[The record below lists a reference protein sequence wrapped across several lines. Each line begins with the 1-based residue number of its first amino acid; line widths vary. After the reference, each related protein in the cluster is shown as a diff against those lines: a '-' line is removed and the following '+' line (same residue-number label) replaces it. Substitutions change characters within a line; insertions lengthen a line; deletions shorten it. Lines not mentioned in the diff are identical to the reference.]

1 MKSLASCCEV
11 LRFDFLLPIERLL
24 FTRAEGNDMRTV
36 KETLGVPMKSTI
48 KVFQVLETLCEG
60 KAAGVTEL
68 SNMLYIKPS
77 SMHRFLSVLSTLG
90 YVQKNVATG
99 KYFAT
104 LKIFQLGVSVRNKL
118 SLISITRPYMEE
130 LGEILNETV
139 NIAVFAQNN
148 VVVIDRIQSPE
159 TLRTNIIVGQ
169 HLPAYCTAFGKVF
182 LAAMSEK
189 ELNRYLET
197 VALNPLTRKT
207 ITQIQALR
215 EELKKI
221 SKNGYAIDDQE
232 LDDNIRCMSSP
243 IRDESGKVVA
253 ALSFSGPTTRVSM
266 VRLETFTKT
275 IVDISGDIS
284 KKLGY
289 QKDFLKT

>member
-1 MKSLASCCEV
+1 
-11 LRFDFLLPIERLL
+11 
-24 FTRAEGNDMRTV
+24 
-36 KETLGVPMKSTI
+36 MKSTI
-48 KVFQVLETLCEG
+48 KVFQVLETLCGG

-68 SNMLYIKPS
+68 SNQLDIKPS
-77 SMHRFLSVLSTLG
+77 SMHRFLSVLTKLG
-90 YVQKNVATG
+90 YVQKNESTG

-118 SLISITRPYMEE
+118 SLIGIARPYMEE

-189 ELNRYLET
+189 ELDRYLEAT
-197 VALNPLTRKT
+197 PLKPLTRQT
-207 ITQIQALR
+207 ITNTSFCVTNLARLPKTDMPSTTGNWMRTSAASQVPFGMSPAKSLR
-215 EELKKI
+215 P
-221 SKNGYAIDDQE
+221 Y
-232 LDDNIRCMSSP
+232 
-243 IRDESGKVVA
+243 
-253 ALSFSGPTTRVSM
+253 PTPVPPR
-266 VRLETFTKT
+266 
-275 IVDISGDIS
+275 G
-284 KKLGY
+284 
-289 QKDFLKT
+289 